1 MEQETIFV
9 IMRSFYI
16 DSEEFREVVTARKS
30 EEDAIKLCDQWNKEA
45 KDDNEDESYWYVDTE
60 LI

>member
-1 MEQETIFV
+1 MEQEIIFV

-30 EEDAIKLCDQWNKEA
+30 EEVASALCDQWNKEA
-45 KDDNEDESYWYVDTE
+45 KDANEDESYWYVDTE